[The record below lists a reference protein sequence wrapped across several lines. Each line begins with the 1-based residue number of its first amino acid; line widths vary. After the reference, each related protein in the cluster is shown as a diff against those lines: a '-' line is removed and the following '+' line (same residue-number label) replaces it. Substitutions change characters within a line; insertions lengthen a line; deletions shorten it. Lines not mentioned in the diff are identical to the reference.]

1 MNERRSWQ
9 DARVGQE
16 VVSTTTRDVTIRDEG
31 GPLRLFVVREEA
43 SPGGGNLSPRMT
55 LSEFYEAFYAPVVE
69 VSRGN
74 SPDTRSQNQTA
85 LRLWDRY
92 TGNLPLVEID
102 QYTCAT
108 FVSGLLENAKIDS
121 RTTVAKHAAAVQKV
135 LRYAGPPSGRDWRA
149 CSLLERVP
157 YIERPASEQIRCQ
170 EPFTLAELERLVT
183 STHLLNLPAKLSV
196 SAATY
201 WRALLMLLYN
211 TGMRIQETIRLEWSD
226 VAGHQLK
233 IRSRARKGGRRGHTV
248 ELTDSARQ
256 ALEWLSGI
264 DPVRVFPW
272 PARWASKS
280 SLFKEFG
287 RYRELLLPV
296 HRRAIA
302 FHGFRRLHNVELA
315 RINERACAA
324 ALGHG
329 AAVNARSYVS
339 RELVREAVNKL
350 KQPRT
355 SADRQLRLF

>member
-9 DARVGQE
+9 DAPVGQE
-16 VVSTTTRDVTIRDEG
+16 VFTTTTRDVTLRDEG
-31 GPLRLFVVREEA
+31 GPLRIYSDREAA
-43 SPGGGNLSPRMT
+43 SQGGLLSTRMT
-55 LSEFYEAFYAPVVE
+55 LSEFYAAFYAPVVE

-74 SPDTRSQNQTA
+74 SLDTRQQNRA
-85 LRLWDRY
+85 AVRLWQRY
-92 TGNLPLVEID
+92 TGDPPLAEID
-102 QYTCAT
+102 QFTCAA
-108 FVSGLLENAKIDS
+108 FVSGLLENAKIES

-157 YIERPASEQIRCQ
+157 YIERPPTEQVRCQ

-183 STHLLNLPAKLSV
+183 STHLLRLPADLSV

-201 WRALLMLLYN
+201 WRALFMLLYN
-211 TGMRIQETIRLEWSD
+211 SGMRIQETMRLEWSD

-233 IRSRARKGGRRGHTV
+233 IRSRTRKGGRRGHTV

-256 ALEWLSGI
+256 ALDWLAGI

-272 PARWASKS
+272 PRSWASKS

-296 HRRAIA
+296 QRRAIG

-339 RELVREAVNKL
+339 RDLVREAVSKL

-355 SADRQLRLF
+355 SADRQLLLF